1 MCIILRFVTKNKVY
15 SNVVRNRKYVG
26 QRKDDNMG
34 SNINEIRRIDP
45 SQIEKT
51 KSAKQEKT
59 ENEEDSSIFDIGNT
73 DLSEIE
79 PDDIFDDEEGVSK
92 IEFTEGAF
100 ADYGIDDETMR
111 EIGDDFDID
120 GDGIVTQDEIDET
133 LGQFNLHIN
142 EKSNNGASLTSDE
155 NDDMDFSADTNNNPF

>member
-15 SNVVRNRKYVG
+15 SNVGRNRKYVG

-45 SQIEKT
+45 SQIEKA
-51 KSAKQEKT
+51 KSAKQEKA
-59 ENEEDSSIFDIGNT
+59 ENNEDSSIFDITNM
-73 DLSEIE
+73 DLSDIE
-79 PDDIFDDEEGVSK
+79 PDNIFDDESVST

-133 LGQFNLHIN
+133 LGQFNLHRN

>member
-15 SNVVRNRKYVG
+15 SNVGRNRKYVG

-45 SQIEKT
+45 SQIEKA
-51 KSAKQEKT
+51 KSAKQEKA
-59 ENEEDSSIFDIGNT
+59 ENNEDSSIFDITNM
-73 DLSEIE
+73 DLSDIE
-79 PDDIFDDEEGVSK
+79 PDNIFDDESVST

-133 LGQFNLHIN
+133 LGQFNLHRN
-142 EKSNNGASLTSDE
+142 ERSNNGASLTSDE

>member
-45 SQIEKT
+45 SQIEKA
-51 KSAKQEKT
+51 KSAKQEKA
-59 ENEEDSSIFDIGNT
+59 ENNEDSSIFDITNM
-73 DLSEIE
+73 DLSDIE
-79 PDDIFDDEEGVSK
+79 PDNIFDDESVST

-133 LGQFNLHIN
+133 LGQFNLHRN

>member
-1 MCIILRFVTKNKVY
+1 
-15 SNVVRNRKYVG
+15 
-26 QRKDDNMG
+26 MG
-34 SNINEIRRIDP
+34 NINDIRGIDP
-45 SQIEKT
+45 SQIEKA
-51 KSAKQEKT
+51 KSARQEKT
-59 ENEEDSSIFDIGNT
+59 ENDEESSIFDISSM

-79 PDDIFDDEEGVSK
+79 PDDIFDEEGVST

-111 EIGDDFDID
+111 EIGDDFDVD

>member
-15 SNVVRNRKYVG
+15 SNVGRNRKYVG
-26 QRKDDNMG
+26 QRKDDNMNG
-34 SNINEIRRIDP
+34 NINEIRRIDP
-45 SQIEKT
+45 SQIEKA
-51 KSAKQEKT
+51 KSAKQEKA
-59 ENEEDSSIFDIGNT
+59 ENNEDSSIFDITNM
-73 DLSEIE
+73 DLSDIE
-79 PDDIFDDEEGVSK
+79 PDNIFDDESVST

-133 LGQFNLHIN
+133 LGQFNLHRN
-142 EKSNNGASLTSDE
+142 EKSNNGSSLTSDE

>member
-1 MCIILRFVTKNKVY
+1 
-15 SNVVRNRKYVG
+15 
-26 QRKDDNMG
+26 MG
-34 SNINEIRRIDP
+34 NINDIRGIDP
-45 SQIEKT
+45 SQIEKA
-51 KSAKQEKT
+51 KSARQEKT
-59 ENEEDSSIFDIGNT
+59 ENDEESSIFDISSM

-79 PDDIFDDEEGVSK
+79 PDDIFDEEGVST

-120 GDGIVTQDEIDET
+120 GDGIVTQNEIDET
-133 LGQFNLHIN
+133 LGQFNLHRN

>member
-15 SNVVRNRKYVG
+15 SNVGRNRKYVG

-45 SQIEKT
+45 SQIEKA
-51 KSAKQEKT
+51 KSAKQEKA
-59 ENEEDSSIFDIGNT
+59 ENNEDSSIFDITNM
-73 DLSEIE
+73 DLSDIE
-79 PDDIFDDEEGVSK
+79 PDNIFDDESVST

-133 LGQFNLHIN
+133 LGQFNLLRN

>member
-1 MCIILRFVTKNKVY
+1 
-15 SNVVRNRKYVG
+15 
-26 QRKDDNMG
+26 MG

-45 SQIEKT
+45 SQIEKA
-51 KSAKQEKT
+51 KSAKQEKA
-59 ENEEDSSIFDIGNT
+59 ENNEDSSIFDITNM
-73 DLSEIE
+73 DLSDIE
-79 PDDIFDDEEGVSK
+79 PDNIFDDESVST

-133 LGQFNLHIN
+133 LGQFNLHRN

>member
-15 SNVVRNRKYVG
+15 SNVSRNRKYVG

-59 ENEEDSSIFDIGNT
+59 ENEEDSSIFDIGNA

-79 PDDIFDDEEGVSK
+79 PDDIFDDEEGVST

-133 LGQFNLHIN
+133 LGQFNLLRN
-142 EKSNNGASLTSDE
+142 EKSNNEASLTSDE

>member
-15 SNVVRNRKYVG
+15 SNVGRNRKYVG
-26 QRKDDNMG
+26 QRKDDNMSG
-34 SNINEIRRIDP
+34 NINEIRRIDP
-45 SQIEKT
+45 SQIEKA
-51 KSAKQEKT
+51 KSAKQEKA
-59 ENEEDSSIFDIGNT
+59 ENNEDSSIFDITNM
-73 DLSEIE
+73 DLSDIE
-79 PDDIFDDEEGVSK
+79 PDNIFDNESVST

-120 GDGIVTQDEIDET
+120 GDGVVTQDEIDET

>member
-1 MCIILRFVTKNKVY
+1 
-15 SNVVRNRKYVG
+15 
-26 QRKDDNMG
+26 MG
-34 SNINEIRRIDP
+34 NINDIRGIDP
-45 SQIEKT
+45 SQIEKA
-51 KSAKQEKT
+51 KSARQEKT
-59 ENEEDSSIFDIGNT
+59 ENDEESSIFDISSM

-79 PDDIFDDEEGVSK
+79 PDDIFDEEGVST

-111 EIGDDFDID
+111 EIGGDFDMD

-133 LGQFNLHIN
+133 LGQFNLHRN

>member
-59 ENEEDSSIFDIGNT
+59 ENEEDSSIFDIGNA

-79 PDDIFDDEEGVSK
+79 PDDIFDDEEGVST

-142 EKSNNGASLTSDE
+142 EKSNNGSSLTSDE

>member
-15 SNVVRNRKYVG
+15 SNVGRNRKYVG

-59 ENEEDSSIFDIGNT
+59 ENEEDSSIFDIGNA
-73 DLSEIE
+73 DLSEI
-79 PDDIFDDEEGVSK
+79 
-92 IEFTEGAF
+92 
-100 ADYGIDDETMR
+100 
-111 EIGDDFDID
+111 
-120 GDGIVTQDEIDET
+120 
-133 LGQFNLHIN
+133 
-142 EKSNNGASLTSDE
+142 
-155 NDDMDFSADTNNNPF
+155 

>member
-15 SNVVRNRKYVG
+15 SNVGRNRKYVG

-45 SQIEKT
+45 SQIEKA
-51 KSAKQEKT
+51 KSAKQEKA
-59 ENEEDSSIFDIGNT
+59 ENNEDSSIFDITNM
-73 DLSEIE
+73 DLSDIE
-79 PDDIFDDEEGVSK
+79 PDNIFDDESVST

-120 GDGIVTQDEIDET
+120 GDGVVTQDEIDET
-133 LGQFNLHIN
+133 LSQYNLHRS
-142 EKSNNGASLTSDE
+142 EKRDNTTDIEKDE
-155 NDDMDFSADTNNNPF
+155 PEEETDFSSGESSNPF

>member
-1 MCIILRFVTKNKVY
+1 MCILLRFVTKNKVY
-15 SNVVRNRKYVG
+15 SNVGRNRKYVG

-45 SQIEKT
+45 SQIEKA
-51 KSAKQEKT
+51 KSAKQEKA
-59 ENEEDSSIFDIGNT
+59 ENNEDSSIFDITNM
-73 DLSEIE
+73 DLSDIE
-79 PDDIFDDEEGVSK
+79 PDNIFDDESVST

-133 LGQFNLHIN
+133 LGQFNLHRN